1 MSAHPGDPADRR
13 PFPPFAPALSR
24 PSGSPDAPPAAGAPL
39 PPFAPFSRP
48 AAPPTPAAAEPVGV
62 VDEYARTPEP
72 PEAVQE
78 EAAPFTPAAIE
89 AQDEA
94 WMPWETPE
102 DAGTTR
108 SAEPQEEEEDL
119 PWLSAE
125 APAEAE
131 PAPQEPA
138 AGEVPGWMAWS
149 DEEVASPAPEPEAQT
164 EAAEEPAAGEAYS
177 FDVEA
182 FDPAPLETPVPEE
195 AAFDETPSGLA
206 DGEPAGLGADA
217 PFSFAAEPES
227 IAGEPL
233 PYASGEMEPL
243 DAADAFPEARDELAA
258 EEYAPPVHVSEAE
271 AAPEAWSVE
280 FAVDES
286 AAEGAQDARE
296 PVLDEATAGME
307 DLYAAE
313 ENTAAEEAL
322 YAVPV
327 ADAEYAAGFDDV
339 ADFTE
344 SVADTE
350 YAAGF
355 DDVADF
361 TEPAADDY
369 AVEYAESAPEA
380 ASGFEAP
387 EAESAF
393 AGTGPAAVSGGTAD
407 ALAKVAERL
416 EGIARR
422 LREQPDEV
430 LAGGAGTDP
439 LELLVTGFAL
449 GYAQGRRRA

>member
-1 MSAHPGDPADRR
+1 MSALPGDPADRR

-24 PSGSPDAPPAAGAPL
+24 PSGAPGAAPAAGAPL
-39 PPFAPFSRP
+39 PPFAPFARP
-48 AAPPTPAAAEPVGV
+48 AAAQSASAPSAPAAPQAPVAAEPAVA
-62 VDEYARTPEP
+62 DEYARTPEP
-72 PEAVQE
+72 PQAVQE

-94 WMPWETPE
+94 WMPWETPA

-108 SAEPQEEEEDL
+108 AAEPQAEEEEDL

-125 APAEAE
+125 PAMEAAPVLEEAAAE
-131 PAPQEPA
+131 
-138 AGEVPGWMAWS
+138 EVPGWMTWS
-149 DEEVASPAPEPEAQT
+149 DEEVAPPAPVAEPEA
-164 EAAEEPAAGEAYS
+164 EAAAEPAASEAYS
-177 FDVEA
+177 FDVDA

-195 AAFDETPSGLA
+195 AAFDEVPSGLA
-206 DGEPAGLGADA
+206 DGEPAGLGADV

-227 IAGEPL
+227 IGGEPL
-233 PYASGEMEPL
+233 LYATEEMEPL

-280 FAVDES
+280 FAVEGS
-286 AAEGAQDARE
+286 AAGGVADARE
-296 PVLDEATAGME
+296 PVPDETTAGME
-307 DLYAAE
+307 DFYAAG

-322 YAVPV
+322 YAAPV

-339 ADFTE
+339 AGF
-344 SVADTE
+344 
-350 YAAGF
+350 AGPA
-355 DDVADF
+355 ADF
-361 TEPAADDY
+361 SEPADDY
-369 AVEYAESAPEA
+369 APEYAESAPEA
-380 ASGFEAP
+380 ESGFEAP

-393 AGTGPAAVSGGTAD
+393 AGTGPAALAGGAAD
-407 ALAKVAERL
+407 ALAEVAERL

-422 LREQPDEV
+422 LREQPGEV

-449 GYAQGRRRA
+449 GYAQGRRRE

>member
-1 MSAHPGDPADRR
+1 M
-13 PFPPFAPALSR
+13 
-24 PSGSPDAPPAAGAPL
+24 
-39 PPFAPFSRP
+39 
-48 AAPPTPAAAEPVGV
+48 T
-62 VDEYARTPEP
+62 
-72 PEAVQE
+72 
-78 EAAPFTPAAIE
+78 
-89 AQDEA
+89 
-94 WMPWETPE
+94 
-102 DAGTTR
+102 
-108 SAEPQEEEEDL
+108 
-119 PWLSAE
+119 
-125 APAEAE
+125 
-131 PAPQEPA
+131 
-138 AGEVPGWMAWS
+138 WS
-149 DEEVASPAPEPEAQT
+149 DEEVASPALEPEA
-164 EAAEEPAAGEAYS
+164 EAEPAVEPAASEAYS
-177 FDVEA
+177 FDVDA

-233 PYASGEMEPL
+233 LYASGEMEPL

-258 EEYAPPVHVSEAE
+258 EEYAPPMHVSEAE

-286 AAEGAQDARE
+286 AAEGVADARE
-296 PVLDEATAGME
+296 PVLDETTAGME
-307 DLYAAE
+307 DLYAAG

-322 YAVPV
+322 YAAPV

-339 ADFTE
+339 A
-344 SVADTE
+344 A
-350 YAAGF
+350 
-355 DDVADF
+355 F

-369 AVEYAESAPEA
+369 ATEYAESALEA

-393 AGTGPAAVSGGTAD
+393 AGTGPAALAGGAAD
-407 ALAKVAERL
+407 VLAEVAERL

-422 LREQPDEV
+422 LREQPGEV

-449 GYAQGRRRA
+449 GYAQGRRGA